1 MSDSC
6 PSLTTRP
13 SARGRLDRFG
23 VILSGLCMVHCL
35 AGLFLIGV
43 LGIGGGIL
51 LDPAIHR
58 IGLGLAVLVGFSTI
72 GIGAVRHGRRLPL
85 ALGAAG
91 LSLMASA
98 LVVEH
103 GRGEALLT
111 IAGVA
116 LVATAHILNL
126 RRAPCC

>member
-1 MSDSC
+1 M
-6 PSLTTRP
+6 
-13 SARGRLDRFG
+13 
-23 VILSGLCMVHCL
+23 ILSGLCMVHCL

-58 IGLGLAVLVGFSTI
+58 IGLGLAVLVGLSTI

-126 RRAPCC
+126 RRASCC